1 MDAEMTSLLSKA
13 HGELGRLDAA
23 SQFVPDVGL
32 FLGSYVRKE
41 ALLSSQIE
49 GTQATLEDV
58 LNPDVN
64 TSVDLNVDEVVRYVA
79 ALQFAMEEL
88 KRLPLCNRLLCSAH
102 RVLMQGVRGQEKN
115 PGEFRKSQNWIG
127 ASNSNLAT
135 ARYVP
140 PTVEDMQK
148 GMSDLEKFIRQ
159 DEMDVLLK
167 TALVHYQFETIHPF
181 LDGNGRIGRML
192 IVLMLLESGVL
203 SQPTLYL
210 SLFLKTNRV
219 EASSPLGI
227 KKQCTY

>member
-1 MDAEMTSLLSKA
+1 
-13 HGELGRLDAA
+13 
-23 SQFVPDVGL
+23 
-32 FLGSYVRKE
+32 
-41 ALLSSQIE
+41 
-49 GTQATLEDV
+49 
-58 LNPDVN
+58 
-64 TSVDLNVDEVVRYVA
+64 
-79 ALQFAMEEL
+79 
-88 KRLPLCNRLLCSAH
+88 
-102 RVLMQGVRGQEKN
+102 MQGIRGQEKN

-192 IVLMLLESGVL
+192 IVLMLLESGGFV
-203 SQPTLYL
+203 STDVIFIAFFENE
-210 SLFLKTNRV
+210 SRG
-219 EASSPLGI
+219 SI
-227 KKQCTY
+227 KPVRD